1 MHVILISDPCFPLF
15 LIKMLCMKRGSCF
28 FFSFFCF
35 YMSNMIH
42 WNIFI
47 MFISWDNAIFII
59 WNNHLWF
66 CTGAYRWYRDLCCLD
81 DKSKLNYT
89 RWFFSPD
96 ENIKFWSNT
105 AATRE
110 PTYIFQQRDRQD
122 NASIVGQTAPSQTII
137 RPSGLSLALWLCNI
151 L

>member
-1 MHVILISDPCFPLF
+1 MQAPGEFQILQT
-15 LIKMLCMKRGSCF
+15 
-28 FFSFFCF
+28 
-35 YMSNMIH
+35 
-42 WNIFI
+42 
-47 MFISWDNAIFII
+47 AA
-59 WNNHLWF
+59 LWF
-66 CTGAYRWYRDLCCLD
+66 KILSYHRDLCCLD

-89 RWFFSPD
+89 RWFFSPE
-96 ENIKFWSNT
+96 ENIKFWSSN

-122 NASIVGQTAPSQTII
+122 NTSIVGQTAPSQTII